1 MLHTRPLV
9 LACRETKSTSV
20 ACDENPIYCFSQSSA
35 TWSGLFQMKQEIN
48 GRIIAK
54 FTTEQKGSLDTFL
67 TSFPQAYDIIFSVL
81 IFQFKGVWNCLFF
94 KRVRCN
100 CPPPGGGG
108 EGRDSTKFYTGTL
121 RFEVQPLNL
130 LFPCYCLVDRKQDP
144 VFATKGTPVVCLLLP
159 SATSFLLLPM
169 PSA

>member
-67 TSFPQAYDIIFSVL
+67 TSFPQAYDFIFSVL
-81 IFQFKGVWNCLFF
+81 IFQFKGVWNW
-94 KRVRCN
+94 
-100 CPPPGGGG
+100 GGRGG
-108 EGRDSTKFYTGTL
+108 VKKFYTGTL
-121 RFEVQPLNL
+121 RFEVQPLTFY
-130 LFPCYCLVDRKQDP
+130 FPVIHVSEDIIKI
-144 VFATKGTPVVCLLLP
+144 
-159 SATSFLLLPM
+159 
-169 PSA
+169 

>member
-67 TSFPQAYDIIFSVL
+67 TSFPQAYDFIFSVL

-94 KRVRCN
+94 NRVSYNIAR
-100 CPPPGGGG
+100 GGV
-108 EGRDSTKFYTGTL
+108 STKFYTGTL
-121 RFEVQPLNL
+121 RFEVQQL
-130 LFPCYCLVDRKQDP
+130 
-144 VFATKGTPVVCLLLP
+144 KGTRLQVCAYAP
-159 SATSFLLLPM
+159 FVSPG
-169 PSA
+169 